1 MITRKQLEYRNINIK
16 PILVADSYAEAL
28 NTIIP
33 GRFKGYKVFNAEVEN
48 MKVGQFDFKP
58 AKVNETIANNDH
70 YGNHVLRKYAENKNY
85 FENIHGSNYNGIQI
99 PHRPILDVM
108 ATRIAMGGNPC
119 ITLIPNTEHA
129 DNDRMRTVRNDLM
142 NIDDMLFCD
151 EKAQEDDENMENDD
165 NADAEEEEEQEEDN
179 DEKEDDKRADNL
191 KIDIGFRFTNNIVE
205 GTLQEF
211 TEAYTNHGTLTP
223 EMNELGYNSRDLL
236 INLTDVDYYIP
247 TEDMFKIAKP
257 LADGT
262 IIMGLKHTVN
272 NLDTNQHP
280 IRIGDR
286 VEGFVQ
292 LQKIAPEYTKKYND
306 KMKIMET
313 LAVPENEI
321 IDQNNLTMFMCMN
334 GNNQVYHHKHEVTTT
349 DFCQKQNLMSSPN
362 YPFVLKRTIRE
373 TIPLG
378 GVSYNR
384 YTIEKISR
392 PSLHNLLTPA
402 VMTNPTNYRV
412 IKQYYDEYEKEL
424 DKELTLIP
432 NNKTKAAERD
442 KVRAKHLNKLITR
455 INTQLSIKLPGKQEK
470 VRDVETS
477 KYKVQ
482 SEQDGSITIISKR
495 NGRLVSYYEK
505 YYLKQLKVTEEFV
518 NSVSSKLIQKVITK
532 AILAP
537 KIDSAFIRSL
547 VSYINRED
555 PSLDVNNTIIP
566 IILHALQQTQKSEM
580 YLNTLLQSKDTALI
594 NEMKAKGITLSCSGI
609 VDAYQKGRLTE
620 YLGMKI
626 RDIIG
631 LNTETFL
638 DDKTPRGFI

>member
-1 MITRKQLEYRNINIK
+1 
-16 PILVADSYAEAL
+16 
-28 NTIIP
+28 
-33 GRFKGYKVFNAEVEN
+33 
-48 MKVGQFDFKP
+48 
-58 AKVNETIANNDH
+58 
-70 YGNHVLRKYAENKNY
+70 
-85 FENIHGSNYNGIQI
+85 
-99 PHRPILDVM
+99 
-108 ATRIAMGGNPC
+108 
-119 ITLIPNTEHA
+119 
-129 DNDRMRTVRNDLM
+129 M
-142 NIDDMLFCD
+142 NIDDMLFCED
-151 EKAQEDDENMENDD
+151 KAQEEEDM
-165 NADAEEEEEQEEDN
+165 EEEDDVDMDEEDEQEEEDN
-179 DEKEDDKRADNL
+179 SEKEENKRADKL
-191 KIDIGFRFTNNIVE
+191 KVDIGFKFTNNIVE

-211 TEAYTNHGTLTP
+211 TEAYTKHGTLTP

-247 TEDMFKIAKP
+247 TEDLFKIAKP

-292 LQKIAPEYTKKYND
+292 LQKMAPEYTKRYNE
-306 KMKIMET
+306 KLKIMET

-321 IDQNNLTMFMCMN
+321 IDQDNLTMFMCMN
-334 GNNQVYHHKHEVTTT
+334 GNNQVYHHKHEVTTL

-384 YTIEKISR
+384 YTIEKISE

-402 VMTNPTNYRV
+402 IMTNPTNYRV
-412 IKQYYDEYEKEL
+412 IKQYYDEYVKEL
-424 DKELTLIP
+424 DRELTLIP
-432 NNKTKAAERD
+432 NNRVKAEERD
-442 KVRAKHLNKLITR
+442 KVRAKHLDKLVRR

-470 VRDVETS
+470 VKDVETTGF
-477 KYKVQ
+477 KVQ
-482 SEQDGSITIISKR
+482 SEQDGSITIISKK

-505 YYLKQLKVTEEFV
+505 YYLKRLKVTEEFV
-518 NSVSSKLIQKVITK
+518 NSISSKLIQKVITK

-594 NEMKAKGITLSCSGI
+594 NEMKTKGITLSCSGI
-609 VDAYQKGRLTE
+609 MDAYQKGKLTE

-638 DDKTPRGFI
+638 DDKTRQGFI